1 MDLCLSLPEDPAE
14 GIVYS
19 LPFGFDREGRA
30 ADGHFCVT
38 RDNILVYLDGKLAEE
53 YKISD
58 FSEFICQQQI
68 GTSMAL
74 GIQKDGETVCFC
86 AFTQE
91 LFLRY
96 GELLKLLDYRART
109 GELITET
116 DADEP
121 TCPNCGMPLEGA
133 KECIYC
139 ADKGKTMIK
148 LIKRVAPYKKY
159 FIAAVICTILSQSLW
174 VLMPYLDRVIIDKY
188 VVVKNADWA
197 GLVGMMI
204 TIVSLLLLAGL
215 FDYLNMKNSFKTA
228 LNLGRDLRQDVF
240 RKSQQLSMNSISRRT
255 AGELIN
261 RVSSDAAKVEDFITA
276 NGKDAIVKILSL
288 LIIGVLLFVMNWRL
302 ALMTVLPVPIVFLI
316 VEKLTAAMRIR
327 YTRVWKN
334 STHHGE
340 TLHDILNGIRVVK
353 SYGNEVRE
361 IQRYTDCSK
370 EWAKSATRAEIMW
383 YLTIPVSEF
392 ILTIGNFLVL
402 YFGGK
407 LILAETLSLGK
418 LIQFTTYVAML
429 YEPIRWL
436 IQIPKNLADV
446 SVSAGKVF
454 EILDEESDVRD
465 AAEPVDI
472 DIRGDIEFDDVYF
485 GYKVYNPVLKGIS
498 CKINKGEMIGI
509 VGHSGVG
516 KSTMINLIL
525 RLYDCTQGE
534 IKIDGVNIKDISQH
548 SLRSQVGVVLQET
561 FLFDGSV
568 LENIAYAK
576 PGATF
581 EEVIK
586 AAKIAN
592 AHDFIV
598 KLPDGYNTRVG
609 NKGYQLSGGERQRVA
624 IARAILHDPKILILD
639 EATASLDTQTE
650 KQIQEALGKLIEGR
664 TTIAIAHRLSTLSSA
679 DRLIVLDKG
688 RLAEFGTHKELMQH
702 KGVYYKLVMAQRQTT
717 KMRKEN
723 GNAQQA
729 AAQQTV

>member
-1 MDLCLSLPEDPAE
+1 MNLCLEKPENADE
-14 GIVYS
+14 SVVYS
-19 LPFGFDREGRA
+19 LPCKFTAEGER

-38 RDNILVYLDGKLAEE
+38 REKILIYFGGELTEKYA
-53 YKISD
+53 ISD
-58 FSEFICQQQI
+58 FSEFICRQQI
-68 GTSMAL
+68 GSSMAQ
-74 GIQKDGETVCFC
+74 GIAKDGETVCFC
-86 AFTQE
+86 GFTQDM
-91 LFLRY
+91 FLRY
-96 GELLKLLDYRART
+96 AELLKLLDYYVRT
-109 GELITET
+109 GEFITET
-116 DADEP
+116 GGEEP
-121 TCPNCGMPLEGA
+121 SCPNCGMPLEGA

-139 ADKGKTMIK
+139 TSKGKTMVK
-148 LIKRVAPYKKY
+148 LIRRIAPYKKY
-159 FIAAVICTILSQSLW
+159 FAVAVLCTILSELLW
-174 VLMPYLDRVIIDKY
+174 VLMPYLDRIIIDKY
-188 VVVKNADWA
+188 VTPRNDNWA
-197 GLVGMMI
+197 GLIAVI
-204 TIVSLLLLAGL
+204 IAIISLLLLAGV
-215 FDYLNMKNSFKTA
+215 FEFINMRSSFKVA
-228 LNLGRDLRQDVF
+228 LNLGRDLRQEVF
-240 RKSQQLSMNSISRRT
+240 EKSQQLSMNSISKRT

-261 RVSSDAAKVEDFITA
+261 RVSNDAAKLEDFITA

-288 LIIGVLLFVMNWRL
+288 LIIGVLLFVMDWRL
-302 ALMTVLPVPIVFLI
+302 ALMTVLPVPIVFVI
-316 VEKLTAAMRIR
+316 VQRLFDLMAVR
-327 YTRVWKN
+327 YTKVWK
-334 STHHGE
+334 SMTHHSE

-361 IQRYTDCSK
+361 IQRYSDCS
-370 EWAKSATRAEIMW
+370 EAWAKNAVKAEIMW

-392 ILTIGNFLVL
+392 ILTIGNFFVL
-402 YFGGK
+402 YFGGSM
-407 LILAETLSLGK
+407 ILDKTMSLGQ

-436 IQIPKNLADV
+436 IQIPKNLADT

-454 EILDEESDVRD
+454 EILDEETDVLD
-465 AAEPVDI
+465 SENPI
-472 DIRGDIEFDDVYF
+472 ELEIKGDIEFDDVYF

-498 CKINKGEMIGI
+498 CKINQGEMIGI

-534 IKIDGVNIKDISQH
+534 IRIDGVNIKDISQQ

-561 FLFDGSV
+561 FLFDGNV

-576 PGATF
+576 PDATF
-581 EEVIK
+581 EQVIK

-609 NKGYQLSGGERQRVA
+609 NKGYQLSGGERQRIA
-624 IARAILHDPKILILD
+624 IARAILHDPKIIILD

-650 KQIQEALGKLIEGR
+650 KQIQEALGKLTEGR

-688 RLAEFGTHKELMQH
+688 RLAEFGTHNELMRA

-717 KMRKEN
+717 KMKKAVTAEP
-723 GNAQQA
+723 AEA
-729 AAQQTV
+729 

>member
-1 MDLCLSLPEDPAE
+1 MKLCISKPDNADGE
-14 GIVYS
+14 IIYS
-19 LPFGFDREGRA
+19 LPYDFTAEGKA
-30 ADGHFCVT
+30 ADGHFCAT
-38 RDNILVYLDGKLAEE
+38 KQKILLYLNGKPLKE
-53 YKISD
+53 YNISD
-58 FSEFICQQQI
+58 FSEFECRQQI
-68 GTSMAL
+68 GTSMAC
-74 GIQKDGETVCFC
+74 GITAEGETICFC
-86 AFTQE
+86 AFTQDK
-91 LFLRY
+91 FLRFA
-96 GELLKLLDYRART
+96 ELLKLLDYYVRT
-109 GELITET
+109 GEFVIEA

-121 TCPNCGMPLEGA
+121 VCPKCGLPLDGA
-133 KECIYC
+133 KECIFC
-139 ADKGKTMIK
+139 TSKSKTMIK
-148 LIKRVAPYKKY
+148 LIKRIAPYKKY
-159 FIAAVICTILSQSLW
+159 FAIAVICTILSESLW
-174 VLMPYLDRVIIDKY
+174 VIMPYLDRIIIDRY
-188 VVVKNADWA
+188 VTPKSAEWA
-197 GLVGMMI
+197 GFAAVVI
-204 TIVSLLLLAGL
+204 TVVTLLLLAGI
-215 FDYLNMKNSFKTA
+215 FEFFNMKSSFKVA

-240 RKSQQLSMNSISRRT
+240 RKSQELSMNSISKRT

-261 RVSSDAAKVEDFITA
+261 RVSSDAAKLEDFITA

-288 LIIGVLLFVMNWRL
+288 IIIGVLLFVMDWRL
-302 ALMTVLPVPIVFLI
+302 ALMTVIPVPIVFMI
-316 VEKLTAAMRIR
+316 VSKLFDTMAIR
-327 YTRVWKN
+327 YTKVWKKGV
-334 STHHGE
+334 THGE

-361 IQRYTDCSK
+361 IQRYSECS
-370 EWAKSATRAEIMW
+370 EQWAKSAVRAEIMW
-383 YLTIPVSEF
+383 YLTMPVSEF
-392 ILTIGNFLVL
+392 ILTIGNFFVL

-407 LILAETLSLGK
+407 MILNEAMSLGQ

-436 IQIPKNLADV
+436 IQIPRNLADV

-454 EILDEESDVRD
+454 EILEEASDVRD
-465 AAEPVDI
+465 AEDPVELDI
-472 DIRGDIEFDDVYF
+472 KGDIEFDDVYF

-534 IKIDGVNIKDISQH
+534 IRIDGVNIKDIAQK

-561 FLFDGSV
+561 FLFDGNV
-568 LENIAYAK
+568 LENISYAK
-576 PGATF
+576 PDASF

-586 AAKIAN
+586 AAKTAN

-609 NKGYQLSGGERQRVA
+609 NKGYQLSGGERQRIA
-624 IARAILHDPKILILD
+624 IARAILHDPKIIILD

-650 KQIQEALGKLIEGR
+650 KQIQEALGKLTKGR

-688 RLAEFGTHKELMQH
+688 RLAEFGTHTELMRA

-717 KMRKEN
+717 KMKK
-723 GNAQQA
+723 A
-729 AAQQTV
+729 ALPQTAAEA